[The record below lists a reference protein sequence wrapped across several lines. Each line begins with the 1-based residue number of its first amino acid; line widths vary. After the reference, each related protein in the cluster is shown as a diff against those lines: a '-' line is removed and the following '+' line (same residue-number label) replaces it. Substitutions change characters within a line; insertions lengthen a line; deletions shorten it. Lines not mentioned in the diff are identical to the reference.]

1 MDDGRDVSEKI
12 ACYMDCC
19 PGGLLVRSLMLDTR
33 NANQKKGAAKRDEIR
48 MVCFN
53 YHSQH
58 SLQRSSERISK
69 RSVQA

>member
-48 MVCFN
+48 MV
-53 YHSQH
+53 
-58 SLQRSSERISK
+58 
-69 RSVQA
+69 